1 MSIVLIYICLDIL
14 WYSILDWI
22 TFCNIFIVIIYQGW
36 ALLNASLRSLSLNSL
51 IWTLSVAWGWLLI
64 HILASAHCLDVS
76 SCIRIPKT
84 IVSVCNF
91 LTKFFLIFNLV
102 SIPILGALI
111 IRSFWILMKQRL
123 SLSDQSSSTLLI
135 YLIWLIAWHF
145 FFLIFIIEYFHV
157 NFFIHLYF

>member
-22 TFCNIFIVIIYQGW
+22 TFCSIFIVIIYQGW

-51 IWTLSVAWGWLLI
+51 IWTLSVAWCWLLI

-76 SCIRIPKT
+76 GCIRIPKT

-123 SLSDQSSSTLLI
+123 SFSDLSSSTLLI